1 MLFIQIQ
8 HYSNQHFLLCF
19 KVLKA
24 TYNVTSLNCYL
35 NLNIKKCYEP
45 KVNLYVV
52 WIVPD
57 VGYYRVSHFTIN
69 IKYQK

>member
-8 HYSNQHFLLCF
+8 HYSNQYFLLCF

-24 TYNVTSLNCYL
+24 THNVTILDCHL

-45 KVNLYVV
+45 KVNLYVPV
-52 WIVPD
+52 D
-57 VGYYRVSHFTIN
+57 N
-69 IKYQK
+69 I